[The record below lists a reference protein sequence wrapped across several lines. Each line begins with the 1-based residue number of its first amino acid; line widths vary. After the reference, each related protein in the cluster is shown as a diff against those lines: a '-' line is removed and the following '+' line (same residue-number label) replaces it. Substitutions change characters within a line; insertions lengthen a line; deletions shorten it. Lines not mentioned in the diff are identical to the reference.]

1 MHRGPPHVTAEA
13 FLDGI
18 RRNMRGAEEDRVAA
32 RAQTTIHVAEALADF
47 QLDVVAGRLGDIV
60 GQGREHGFEFGLVV
74 LAGASGKNAQSVVG
88 AMRQCRQTEYGAQNQ
103 GAWQRGEPGHI
114 CFLLDKNFGS
124 Q

>member
-47 QLDVVAGRLGDIV
+47 QLDAVAGRLGDIV
-60 GQGREHGFEFGLVV
+60 GQRREHGLEFGPLNPPRVQGHSSATV
-74 LAGASGKNAQSVVG
+74 RSPEAG
-88 AMRQCRQTEYGAQNQ
+88 
-103 GAWQRGEPGHI
+103 
-114 CFLLDKNFGS
+114 
-124 Q
+124 